1 MTETD
6 VQLQRLFAREPVPA
20 SDPALVVAVMS
31 GVQRQRR
38 NARVVSMV
46 VSLCVL
52 LATAAVAPLVASY
65 LSQATAALQGVS
77 FHSSHFP
84 LLTTA
89 LMALASLGAAAW
101 ATRN

>member
-1 MTETD
+1 
-6 VQLQRLFAREPVPA
+6 
-20 SDPALVVAVMS
+20 
-31 GVQRQRR
+31 
-38 NARVVSMV
+38 
-46 VSLCVL
+46 
-52 LATAAVAPLVASY
+52 VASY

-77 FHSSHFP
+77 FHGSHFP